1 MENEDQVFV
10 YKLENTLSGF
20 LEAIVIVRLIN
31 AIKNKYK
38 YQFNLSMDYV
48 KKVININNMNTIFKT
63 FENLLKGQFIF
74 SG

>member
-1 MENEDQVFV
+1 VFV

-20 LEAIVIVRLIN
+20 LEAIVIVRIVN

-63 FENLLKGQFIF
+63 FENLLKG
-74 SG
+74 

>member
-1 MENEDQVFV
+1 MFV

-20 LEAIVIVRLIN
+20 LEAIVIVRIVN

-63 FENLLKGQFIF
+63 FENLLKG
-74 SG
+74 

>member
-1 MENEDQVFV
+1 MFV

-20 LEAIVIVRLIN
+20 LEAIVIVRLVN

-63 FENLLKGQFIF
+63 FENLLKG
-74 SG
+74 

>member
-1 MENEDQVFV
+1 MFV

-20 LEAIVIVRLIN
+20 LEAIVIVRLVN
-31 AIKNKYK
+31 AIKNKDK

-63 FENLLKGQFIF
+63 FENLLKG
-74 SG
+74 

>member
-1 MENEDQVFV
+1 MFV

-20 LEAIVIVRLIN
+20 LEAIVIVRIVN

-38 YQFNLSMDYV
+38 YQFNLSMDFV

-63 FENLLKGQFIF
+63 FENLLKG
-74 SG
+74 